1 MGRKNDKKEP
11 SLINLNDN
19 SLVIKG
25 ETCFGAHKECKV
37 SCEQRKCRYYQDM
50 SGDHENC
57 IINAADAGPLTLQQ
71 VGDIF
76 KVTRMRI
83 CQIEKIAKQVL
94 KNTMDREQH

>member
-11 SLINLNDN
+11 SLINLSDN

-25 ETCFGAHKECKV
+25 ETCFSAHKDSKV
-37 SCEQRKCRYYQDM
+37 SCEQRNCRYHQDM
-50 SGDHENC
+50 SGQHENC
-57 IINAADAGPLTLQQ
+57 IINAADTGPLTLQQ

-76 KVTRMRI
+76 NVTRMRI

-94 KNTMDREQH
+94 KNTMDKEQH